1 MQIELW
7 NISGRSFHFGR
18 HGMGQEE
25 SAETLT
31 SDSLFAALVARLAAL
46 RGGAVVDAWTRPFLA
61 DQPPFALSSA
71 FPRAGG
77 VRFYPAPL
85 SLKNSAANLDGVD
98 MKSIKKVRF
107 LSEALFRRV
116 INGEALDTPLYKVSI
131 KLNEGRLLCAVEDA
145 PHLPTVLRKDGAQM
159 WTVEQRPRVTIQRD
173 TNQSNLYFTGQT
185 LFAKDCGLWFGV
197 RWLSED
203 PALRADL
210 AGLLEDL
217 GDAGLGG
224 ERSCGFGAASIQPA
238 GKVELPNTPRQPWVT
253 LSRYLPRPDEI
264 SALQSE
270 QAAYTLEK
278 VGGWAQ
284 SPGKKAERR
293 RAVNMLSEGSVF
305 GGLPRAVPG
314 RVVDTQPDY
323 NGSQPL
329 GHPVWRS
336 GLALAV
342 SLNDEGR

>member
-31 SDSLFAALVARLAAL
+31 SDSLFAALVSRLAAL
-46 RGGAVVDAWTRPFLA
+46 RGGAAVDAWVRPFLGE
-61 DQPPFALSSA
+61 QPSFALSSA
-71 FPRAGG
+71 FPRAGE

-85 SLKNSAANLDGVD
+85 SLKNSAAKPDRVD
-98 MKSIKKVRF
+98 VKSIKKVRF

-116 INGEALDTPLYKVSI
+116 INGEALSQTLYENCL
-131 KLNEGRLLCAVEDA
+131 KLNEGRLLCAAEDA
-145 PHLPTVLRKDGAQM
+145 PRLPAALRKDGAEL

-173 TNQSNLYFTGQT
+173 TNQSTLYFTGQT
-185 LFAKDCGLWFGV
+185 LFAEGCGLWFGL

-210 AGLLEDL
+210 AALLADL
-217 GDAGLGG
+217 GDSGLGG
-224 ERSCGFGAASIQPA
+224 ERSSGFGAASIQPA
-238 GKVELPNTPRQPWVT
+238 GQVELPHTPGQPWVT
-253 LSRYLPRPDEI
+253 LSRYLPRADEI

-270 QAAYTLEK
+270 QAAYTLEN

-293 RAVNMLSEGSVF
+293 RAVNLLAEGSVF
-305 GGLPRAVPG
+305 GGLPRLAPG

-342 SLNDEGR
+342 SLNGEGR